1 MNEDDFEKVYSEL
14 LSVFQNLKAEI
25 IVAELQEKTQLSI
38 EDVLINNNSTFNRPY
53 RRDIIGIENI
63 DNESRKLRLNL
74 SRNGLYDLL
83 PEGLFHS
90 ESLNKKATSFAGK
103 RKLYKDQEKE
113 ARSLFSPIENELFFQ
128 RLQIEKNERSL
139 LNDFYTLKEDFLI
152 NFWKIDKNIPREY
165 LLKLVK
171 LLPYSYQI
179 AGDLELTK
187 LCLERILNEKV
198 VFKKTY
204 ENIFE
209 KEERFK
215 TESPNLGVN
224 MILHSEQTEVLQP
237 VIEAEI
243 GPIDNEK
250 IPAYIEKNGV
260 LKFIEIFYD
269 FFIPLEFKVKT
280 SFKAINKN
288 GFLIDVDNEPLM
300 GISTRI

>member
-1 MNEDDFEKVYSEL
+1 MKEEEYDAVYSEL
-14 LSVFQNLKAEI
+14 LSVFQNLKAEVV
-25 IVAELQEKTQLSI
+25 VAELQEKTTLSI
-38 EDVLINNNSTFNRPY
+38 EDVLVNNKSTFNRPY
-53 RRDIIGIENI
+53 RRDIIDIENI
-63 DNESRKLRLNL
+63 DNESRKLGLNL
-74 SRNGLYDLL
+74 SRNGIYDLL

-90 ESLNKKATSFAGK
+90 EALNKKATSYAGK
-103 RKLYKDQEKE
+103 RTLFKKQEKQ
-113 ARSLFSPIENELFFQ
+113 ARSFFSPIENEFFYQ
-128 RLQIEKNERSL
+128 RLQIENGERRL

-152 NFWKIDKNIPREY
+152 NFWKIDRDIPREY

-187 LCLERILNEKV
+187 LCLEKILDEKV
-198 VFKKTY
+198 VFTKTY
-204 ENIFE
+204 ENIFGKE
-209 KEERFK
+209 KRTK
-215 TESPNLGVN
+215 TESPDLGVN

-243 GPIDNEK
+243 GPIATEK
-250 IPAYIEKNGV
+250 IPAYTAKNGV
-260 LKFIEIFYD
+260 LKFIDIFYD